1 MKKIII
7 IAILFISGNLIAQT
21 GTIELTVSGINLK
34 KGKNIKIAI
43 YDEVG
48 FLKEIK
54 IQKIIQSKGKEITIE
69 LDDIEV
75 GKYAIGVFQDENS
88 DGEMNTNY
96 MGKPKE
102 LNGFSNDVK
111 GNFGPPDFN
120 DASFDVLNDKS
131 TKLVIHLMK

>member
-7 IAILFISGNLIAQT
+7 IITLFISGNLIAQT

-43 YDEVG
+43 YDKVG
-48 FLKEIK
+48 FLKEIN
-54 IQKIIQSKGKEITIE
+54 IQKTILSIEKEIIIK

-75 GKYAIGVFQDENS
+75 GKYAIAVFQDENS
-88 DGEMNTNY
+88 DGKMNTNF

-102 LNGFSNDVK
+102 LSGFSNDAK
-111 GNFGPPDFN
+111 GDFGPPEFN
-120 DASFDVLNDKS
+120 DASFDVFNDKS

>member
-7 IAILFISGNLIAQT
+7 IITLFISGNLIAQT

-34 KGKNIKIAI
+34 KGKNIKVAI
-43 YDEVG
+43 YDEIG

-54 IQKIIQSKGKEITIE
+54 IQKTIQSKGKEIIIK

-75 GKYAIGVFQDENS
+75 GKYAIAVFQDENS
-88 DGEMNTNY
+88 DGKMNTNF

-102 LNGFSNDVK
+102 LSGFSNDAK
-111 GNFGPPDFN
+111 GDLGPPDFN
-120 DASFDVLNDKS
+120 DAAFSVKENVKTNLNINLSK
-131 TKLVIHLMK
+131 

>member
-7 IAILFISGNLIAQT
+7 IITLFISGNLIAQT

-43 YDEVG
+43 YDEIG

-54 IQKIIQSKGKEITIE
+54 IQKTIQSKGKEIIIK

-75 GKYAIGVFQDENS
+75 GKYAIAVFQDENS
-88 DGEMNTNY
+88 DGKMNTNF

-102 LNGFSNDVK
+102 LSGFSNDAK
-111 GNFGPPDFN
+111 GDFGPPEFN
-120 DASFDVLNDKS
+120 DASFDVFNDKS